1 MLPGTLW
8 RRVLQL
14 LLLPR
19 LIETKDGSF
28 EVDLGNSGA
37 RRLQSA
43 PAHSRLP
50 SFSQDAES
58 LRKEAQVKFRTA
70 EEVAGL
76 SKMQSDA
83 ADLRL
88 AGDPRNVPGPEW
100 PAQTQEESNE
110 AWPTGHQPASLA
122 AWSVKHGKL
131 SMCWQSKVLRD
142 VEHGWPGQCV
152 GLLFV
157 QATTLTTC
165 RNSCLND
172 PRCSVWQF
180 NPGQMNGGCWQGQGH
195 HCESRNGYNPVQFSG
210 GQRIQH
216 GSIRVMKQMSGIEV
230 HGLRPIGKLYSDD
243 QSTNIERCRNVCYS
257 DILCQYWQYGED
269 GCRVEDP
276 TYSSVQYPLTLEGGA
291 SKTSEYARRI
301 LAGEYIQHLCPPRS
315 QPEFRAALRKDHPD
329 PLGEYAA
336 WRLVP
341 YGILLALVIL
351 TLFCLAFCIIDYQDL
366 ADEEPMTGVGA
377 RMTSSRSRK
386 DANRRG
392 ADSSLARQSHSPSS
406 KTAQAPLPLQLAS
419 LPQRIFSPP
428 QQATFGFSPANVPVA
443 GIRPGPKVQFKE
455 CPATEITRSCT
466 KWNYVCLDF
475 NQLPW
480 AVNEAFRIASSGRP
494 GPCHIDLPKDIV
506 SMKAQV
512 PEAIF
517 KKAATLTADAPPMLD
532 MGAVQKAA
540 ELINKAKRPILYV
553 GQGASHCPE
562 ILTQLAKKANI
573 PVTTTCHAM
582 GIFDEREPL
591 SMHMLGMHGAAYAN
605 FAIQNADCII
615 AVGSR
620 FDDRT
625 TGIVAKYAPKA
636 KAAEKDGT
644 GGIIH
649 INIDKSSFGKVVQP
663 TVAVWADTEHAL
675 QALEPLVSAG
685 DREDWLKQCQAW
697 KEQHA
702 FDYVKAPAG
711 KIKVQQVLSELN
723 SYLHR
728 QDVYSKKNV
737 FVATGVGNHQM
748 MSCQFLRWIKPRSF
762 ITSGSLGVMGAG
774 LPFAI
779 GTQVANP
786 DSLTILIDGDGSF
799 GMTNMDLQTVKRYNL
814 PIKMAVMNDD
824 RQQMVWVWQRLF
836 FEGRYISV
844 TNDNPDFV
852 ALAKAYGIHAVQCD
866 NEEDLPKVIEEWMSH
881 DGPML
886 VDFKVVPDICLPMV
900 APGKAL
906 DEMILLP
913 DRDAVLGTEEELGS
927 MKFEGL
933 APS

>member
-1 MLPGTLW
+1 MTGGEVIFNML
-8 RRVLQL
+8 
-14 LLLPR
+14 
-19 LIETKDGSF
+19 
-28 EVDLGNSGA
+28 
-37 RRLQSA
+37 
-43 PAHSRLP
+43 
-50 SFSQDAES
+50 
-58 LRKEAQVKFRTA
+58 
-70 EEVAGL
+70 
-76 SKMQSDA
+76 
-83 ADLRL
+83 
-88 AGDPRNVPGPEW
+88 
-100 PAQTQEESNE
+100 
-110 AWPTGHQPASLA
+110 
-122 AWSVKHGKL
+122 
-131 SMCWQSKVLRD
+131 
-142 VEHGWPGQCV
+142 VEHGVDTVFGYSGGAVLPLIDAFHGKSIQWITSSHEQCSGHSAAAYAKSTGKFGVAIVTSGPG
-152 GLLFV
+152 
-157 QATTLTTC
+157 LTNLVTPMQDA
-165 RNSCLND
+165 LTD
-172 PRCSVWQF
+172 GVPMVI
-180 NPGQMNGGCWQGQGH
+180 
-195 HCESRNGYNPVQFSG
+195 FSG
-210 GQRIQH
+210 Q
-216 GSIRVMKQMSGIEV
+216 V
-230 HGLRPIGKLYSDD
+230 
-243 QSTNIERCRNVCYS
+243 
-257 DILCQYWQYGED
+257 
-269 GCRVEDP
+269 P
-276 TYSSVQYPLTLEGGA
+276 TGA
-291 SKTSEYARRI
+291 MGT
-301 LAGEYIQHLCPPRS
+301 
-315 QPEFRAALRKDHPD
+315 D
-329 PLGEYAA
+329 
-336 WRLVP
+336 
-341 YGILLALVIL
+341 
-351 TLFCLAFCIIDYQDL
+351 AFQ
-366 ADEEPMTGVGA
+366 
-377 RMTSSRSRK
+377 
-386 DANRRG
+386 
-392 ADSSLARQSHSPSS
+392 
-406 KTAQAPLPLQLAS
+406 
-419 LPQRIFSPP
+419 
-428 QQATFGFSPANVPVA
+428 
-443 GIRPGPKVQFKE
+443 E

-573 PVTTTCHAM
+573 PVTTTCHGM

-605 FAIQNADCII
+605 FAIQNSDCII

-675 QALEPLVSAG
+675 QALEPLVSSAG

-723 SYLHR
+723 SYLHKE
-728 QDVYSKKNV
+728 DVFSKKNV

>member
-1 MLPGTLW
+1 M
-8 RRVLQL
+8 
-14 LLLPR
+14 
-19 LIETKDGSF
+19 
-28 EVDLGNSGA
+28 
-37 RRLQSA
+37 QSA
-43 PAHSRLP
+43 VRA
-50 SFSQDAES
+50 
-58 LRKEAQVKFRTA
+58 
-70 EEVAGL
+70 
-76 SKMQSDA
+76 
-83 ADLRL
+83 L
-88 AGDPRNVPGPEW
+88 AGNRE
-100 PAQTQEESNE
+100 
-110 AWPTGHQPASLA
+110 
-122 AWSVKHGKL
+122 
-131 SMCWQSKVLRD
+131 VLRHLFAKVHRCAPATYLPIARAQHVRWNSSSAKVAPLREMTGGEVIFNML
-142 VEHGWPGQCV
+142 VEHGVDTVFGYSGGAVLPLIDAFHGKNIKWITSSHEQCSGHSAAAYAKSTGKFGVAIVTSGPG
-152 GLLFV
+152 
-157 QATTLTTC
+157 LTNLVTPMQDA
-165 RNSCLND
+165 LTD
-172 PRCSVWQF
+172 GVPMVI
-180 NPGQMNGGCWQGQGH
+180 
-195 HCESRNGYNPVQFSG
+195 FSG
-210 GQRIQH
+210 Q
-216 GSIRVMKQMSGIEV
+216 V
-230 HGLRPIGKLYSDD
+230 
-243 QSTNIERCRNVCYS
+243 
-257 DILCQYWQYGED
+257 
-269 GCRVEDP
+269 P
-276 TYSSVQYPLTLEGGA
+276 TGA
-291 SKTSEYARRI
+291 MGT
-301 LAGEYIQHLCPPRS
+301 
-315 QPEFRAALRKDHPD
+315 D
-329 PLGEYAA
+329 
-336 WRLVP
+336 
-341 YGILLALVIL
+341 
-351 TLFCLAFCIIDYQDL
+351 AFQ
-366 ADEEPMTGVGA
+366 
-377 RMTSSRSRK
+377 
-386 DANRRG
+386 
-392 ADSSLARQSHSPSS
+392 
-406 KTAQAPLPLQLAS
+406 
-419 LPQRIFSPP
+419 
-428 QQATFGFSPANVPVA
+428 
-443 GIRPGPKVQFKE
+443 E

-480 AVNEAFRIASSGRP
+480 AVNEAFRIAASGRP

-517 KKAATLTADAPPMLD
+517 KKAATLTSDAPPMLD

-540 ELINKAKRPILYV
+540 DLINKAQRPILYV

-562 ILTQLAKKANI
+562 ILSQLAKKANI
-573 PVTTTCHAM
+573 PVTTTCHGM

-605 FAIQNADCII
+605 FAIQNSDCII

-636 KAAEKDGT
+636 RAAEKEGT

-649 INIDKSSFGKVVQP
+649 INIDKSSFGKVIQP

-675 QALEPLVSAG
+675 QALEPLVSNG
-685 DREDWLKQCQAW
+685 ERSDWLKQCQDW

-702 FDYVKAPAG
+702 FDYVKAPGG
-711 KIKVQQVLSELN
+711 KLKVQQVLAEMN
-723 SYLHR
+723 KYLHEK
-728 QDVYSKKNV
+728 DVFKDKNV

-748 MSCQFLRWIKPRSF
+748 MACQFLRWIRPRTF

-786 DSLTILIDGDGSF
+786 DALTILVDGDGSF

-814 PIKMAVMNDD
+814 PIKMAVMNDA

-852 ALAKAYGIHAVQCD
+852 ALAKAYGIHSVACD
-866 NEEDLPKVIEEWMSH
+866 NEADLPKVIEEWLTH

-886 VDFKVVPDICLPMV
+886 VDFQVVPDICLPMV

>member
-1 MLPGTLW
+1 MAWQFGTWRTGVRRGSNRPVLRCMRSTLQAVARHREVLRHFGRRAPRFLAPASALP
-8 RRVLQL
+8 
-14 LLLPR
+14 
-19 LIETKDGSF
+19 
-28 EVDLGNSGA
+28 LG
-37 RRLQSA
+37 RLQDV
-43 PAHSRLP
+43 R
-50 SFSQDAES
+50 
-58 LRKEAQVKFRTA
+58 
-70 EEVAGL
+70 
-76 SKMQSDA
+76 
-83 ADLRL
+83 
-88 AGDPRNVPGPEW
+88 W
-100 PAQTQEESNE
+100 
-110 AWPTGHQPASLA
+110 
-122 AWSVKHGKL
+122 HG
-131 SMCWQSKVLRD
+131 SKVAPLQEMTGGEVIFNML
-142 VEHGWPGQCV
+142 VEHGVDTVFGYSGGAVLPLIDAFHGKSIQWITSSHEQCSGHSAAAYAKSTGKFGVAIVTSGPG
-152 GLLFV
+152 
-157 QATTLTTC
+157 LTNLVTPMQDA
-165 RNSCLND
+165 LTD
-172 PRCSVWQF
+172 GVPMVI
-180 NPGQMNGGCWQGQGH
+180 
-195 HCESRNGYNPVQFSG
+195 FSG
-210 GQRIQH
+210 Q
-216 GSIRVMKQMSGIEV
+216 V
-230 HGLRPIGKLYSDD
+230 
-243 QSTNIERCRNVCYS
+243 
-257 DILCQYWQYGED
+257 
-269 GCRVEDP
+269 P
-276 TYSSVQYPLTLEGGA
+276 TGA
-291 SKTSEYARRI
+291 MGT
-301 LAGEYIQHLCPPRS
+301 
-315 QPEFRAALRKDHPD
+315 D
-329 PLGEYAA
+329 
-336 WRLVP
+336 
-341 YGILLALVIL
+341 
-351 TLFCLAFCIIDYQDL
+351 AFQ
-366 ADEEPMTGVGA
+366 
-377 RMTSSRSRK
+377 
-386 DANRRG
+386 
-392 ADSSLARQSHSPSS
+392 
-406 KTAQAPLPLQLAS
+406 
-419 LPQRIFSPP
+419 
-428 QQATFGFSPANVPVA
+428 
-443 GIRPGPKVQFKE
+443 E

-573 PVTTTCHAM
+573 PVTTTCHGM

-605 FAIQNADCII
+605 FAIQNSDCII

-663 TVAVWADTEHAL
+663 TVAVWADTGHAL
-675 QALEPLVSAG
+675 QALEPLVSSAG

-723 SYLHR
+723 SYLHKE
-728 QDVYSKKNV
+728 DVFSKKNV